1 MIRTTLFCVLALG
14 FGFNVLAKETSDDP
28 FYFNATIASGTYK
41 GQKINTTLKRAV
53 SKLDGT
59 QYQAGIEIP
68 EGYNLIANFYHNKK
82 FYLALIPKYG
92 VEQVLFLS
100 EPFGGIFSHSML
112 RFRMN
117 KPIRLV
123 AEVPNEEEFKAGVY
137 ARSLESPIEL
147 YDLIVSV
154 EATSPPG
161 IKEFSLLAS
170 FFSTRGL
177 VMRVISLT
185 GRGVSKLLKSQ
196 AHVVQMPLDL
206 TRKEANRALRN
217 ALEQS
222 EEWGMSHMYNTA
234 LKNCNSACFNLLEKA
249 KSFFRNGQNRYQYM
263 LSSVQAIA
271 SRVVVFSKL
280 YPPLARLGIT
290 WRSWRTHGAP
300 DERNL
305 EDDPEFHRLARTYPG
320 VCEDLALPAN
330 LSNDPAEQIGNAE
343 PNP

>member
-1 MIRTTLFCVLALG
+1 MKTKIALLVFAIG
-14 FGFNVLAKETSDDP
+14 FSFVSFAKSPTDDP
-28 FYFNATIASGTYK
+28 FYFNAKIASGTYK

-53 SKLDGT
+53 TKLDGT
-59 QYQAGIEIP
+59 KYQGDIQIP
-68 EGYNLIANFYHNKK
+68 EGYTLIANFFHNKK

-117 KPIRLV
+117 KPIQLV
-123 AEVPNEEEFKAGVY
+123 AEVPTEEEFNQGIY
-137 ARSLESPIEL
+137 AKPLEKPTEL
-147 YDLIVSV
+147 NDLLISV

-161 IKEFSLLAS
+161 VKEFSLFAS

-196 AHVVQMPLDL
+196 AHVVQMPLAL
-206 TRKEANRALRN
+206 NSKEANRALRN

-222 EEWGMSHMYNTA
+222 EEWGMSKMYNTA

-249 KSFFRNGQNRYQYM
+249 KSFFRTGQNKYQFM
-263 LSSVQAIA
+263 VSSAQALA

-280 YPPLARLGIT
+280 YPPLARVGIT

-305 EDDPEFHRLARTYPG
+305 EDDPEFRRVALTYPG
-320 VCEDLALPAN
+320 VCEEDLTSSGEQAN
-330 LSNDPAEQIGNAE
+330 LDP
-343 PNP
+343 